1 MKALLRYLLISLT
14 TVTPPE
20 VSDVILSC
28 ILGGY
33 WGSSGYFSKPPFFLS
48 LFGKNLLI
56 IYFRNLLCCVSRGFA
71 CSARSLNACLSRV
84 V

>member
-1 MKALLRYLLISLT
+1 MKASLRYLLISLT

-33 WGSSGYFSKPPFFLS
+33 SGSSGYFSKPPFFLS
-48 LFGKNLLI
+48 LVK
-56 IYFRNLLCCVSRGFA
+56 IYS
-71 CSARSLNACLSRV
+71 
-84 V
+84 